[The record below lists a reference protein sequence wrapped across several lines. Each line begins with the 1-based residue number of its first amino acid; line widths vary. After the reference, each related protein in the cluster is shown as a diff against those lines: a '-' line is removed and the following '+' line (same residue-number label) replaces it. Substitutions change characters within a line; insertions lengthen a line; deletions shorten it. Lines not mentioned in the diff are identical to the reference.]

1 MKTKDSSKLRR
12 VDISPDVVARRLR
25 ELSALHRLGMS
36 LKRAR
41 WIGKVQDIRRQ
52 EALEAQRDGDGAH

>member
-12 VDISPDVVARRLR
+12 VDIPPDVVARRLR